1 MDISVIIPCYNCS
14 QFISSSI
21 HTLVEYLEGLG
32 LTYEVIVVNDGSSDG
47 TAERLRELQ
56 ARGVRV
62 LSHQYN
68 IGKYGALKSGFREA
82 RGTCCIFIDADLPF
96 DLNAIRRIYELV
108 AIRGYHLVVGD
119 RTLEDSN
126 YDQTVP
132 FIRRVMT
139 NCYRT
144 LVRLIATGEIY
155 DTQCGLKGFRGDVG
169 RELISLVKDVRFAGD
184 LELLYVAL
192 KYNLAIR
199 RIPVRVRHGDFAKS
213 STVKAVR
220 DSCNLLHRLFLLK
233 ISWAGGKYSSKILEA
248 FGRDRYWERLN

>member
-1 MDISVIIPCYNCS
+1 M
-14 QFISSSI
+14 
-21 HTLVEYLEGLG
+21 HTLAEYMDGLG
-32 LTYEVIVVNDGSSDG
+32 LTYELIVINDGSSDD
-47 TAERLRELQ
+47 TVERLGNLQ
-56 ARGVRV
+56 VDRVRYI
-62 LSHQYN
+62 SHPHN

-82 RGTCCIFIDADLPF
+82 NGSCCIFVDADLPF

-139 NCYRT
+139 SCYRT
-144 LVRLIATGEIY
+144 LVRLVATGEIY
-155 DTQCGLKGFRGDVG
+155 DTQCGLKGFKGDVG

-192 KYNLAIR
+192 KYNLSIR
-199 RIPVRVRHGDFAKS
+199 RIPVRVRHGDFAQS

-220 DSCNLLHRLFLLK
+220 DSWNLLHRLFLLK
-233 ISWAGGKYSSKILEA
+233 LSWTGGEYSSKTLEH